1 MKKLF
6 VFLLMIIFFFLINKS
21 STVALSNKRE
31 VDVKN
36 NKESFENWNTPVI
49 ALELKTGNII
59 YANEKAI
66 EFYGYEKNEL
76 LNKNIND
83 LEVNSGKNVLST
95 IPKVECK
102 NCNNFIFNHK
112 LKNGDVKQVQVYTY
126 PVVNPKGE
134 SLIYYAIYD
143 IAEKIALEKRLSF
156 NRMLLFSLL
165 ASFIVILFVLYF
177 YLIKSKKKIESN
189 NKNLQSLFDN
199 MQEGF
204 ALHEIICNEKG
215 NPMDYAFLDINKKF
229 EQIMNL
235 KKEDIIG
242 RRVKEILPKTE
253 NYWIEKY
260 GEIAVNG
267 GHTNFIEYS
276 IEVDKYFSVSVYSPQ
291 KNQFA
296 TIFIDI
302 TDQIKSSSKLKSE
315 RNLLETTIQSLGEGV
330 ISSDKKGKIDI
341 MNSVAEILTGWKK
354 SDVHNKSIYEILNVY
369 NEYKNVKIE
378 EILNGVFS
386 FNNTIISDN
395 DTFLKQK
402 NGKKI
407 PIDFIASPIKDH
419 KNKNN
424 GLVFVF
430 RDYTEKKL
438 EQEKIL
444 YLSYHDQL
452 TGLYNRRFFEEE
464 LKRLDTERNL
474 PFTIAMV
481 DVNGLKL
488 TNDAF
493 GHMMGDELLK
503 KVSNI
508 IKNEC
513 RSDDIIARIGGD
525 EFVILFPKT
534 GEKETHKIVERIYNA
549 ISNEKLENIIISV
562 SIGWATKYT
571 PDQIMSD
578 VFIKAEEYMY
588 RKKLTETQSMR
599 NQTIMVILNTLN
611 EKNEREKIHSEKVS
625 LIAKKI
631 GEAMNLDYESI
642 KEIEIAGL
650 MHDIGKISVDQRI
663 LNKVGILT
671 ETEYN
676 DIKKHTEIGYQILK
690 SVDEYSSLAEYV
702 LCHHERWDGTGYPRG
717 LKGQDI
723 PLISRIITLA
733 DAYEAMVSERNYKIK
748 KTREEALIE
757 LEENSDKHFDYTLVK
772 IFKEKVYPSLEI

>member
-402 NGKKI
+402 NGKK
-407 PIDFIASPIKDH
+407 
-419 KNKNN
+419 
-424 GLVFVF
+424 
-430 RDYTEKKL
+430 
-438 EQEKIL
+438 
-444 YLSYHDQL
+444 YL
-452 TGLYNRRFFEEE
+452 
-464 LKRLDTERNL
+464 
-474 PFTIAMV
+474 
-481 DVNGLKL
+481 
-488 TNDAF
+488 
-493 GHMMGDELLK
+493 
-503 KVSNI
+503 
-508 IKNEC
+508 
-513 RSDDIIARIGGD
+513 
-525 EFVILFPKT
+525 
-534 GEKETHKIVERIYNA
+534 
-549 ISNEKLENIIISV
+549 
-562 SIGWATKYT
+562 
-571 PDQIMSD
+571 
-578 VFIKAEEYMY
+578 
-588 RKKLTETQSMR
+588 
-599 NQTIMVILNTLN
+599 
-611 EKNEREKIHSEKVS
+611 
-625 LIAKKI
+625 
-631 GEAMNLDYESI
+631 
-642 KEIEIAGL
+642 
-650 MHDIGKISVDQRI
+650 
-663 LNKVGILT
+663 
-671 ETEYN
+671 
-676 DIKKHTEIGYQILK
+676 
-690 SVDEYSSLAEYV
+690 
-702 LCHHERWDGTGYPRG
+702 
-717 LKGQDI
+717 
-723 PLISRIITLA
+723 
-733 DAYEAMVSERNYKIK
+733 
-748 KTREEALIE
+748 
-757 LEENSDKHFDYTLVK
+757 
-772 IFKEKVYPSLEI
+772 